1 MSDSMQRTA
10 RPKSGDAGEQSLQD
24 DPARL
29 IKLCRLCAFRMT
41 NRVKVGL
48 QLGAGAT
55 DEALEAQAVAQWVN
69 TACEFSE
76 CGDLDGCCV
85 TVRIVDEA
93 ESQHLTSVFRHQNR
107 PTNVLAF
114 PGAANQDFSSV
125 EAGGELGDIV
135 ICLPLAQR
143 EAGEQQKPRSAH
155 LAQLVIH
162 GTLHLLGYRHG
173 EEEDSRTMED
183 LEVTILRKL
192 GIPDPYATGAVIS
205 KHRC

>member
-1 MSDSMQRTA
+1 MLANSHCRII
-10 RPKSGDAGEQSLQD
+10 
-24 DPARL
+24 PARL
-29 IKLCRLCAFRMT
+29 IESFRLRAFRMT

-69 TACEFSE
+69 TACEFSGS
-76 CGDLDGCCV
+76 GDLDGCCV

-93 ESQHLTSVFRHQNR
+93 ESQHLNSVFRHQNR

-114 PGAANQDFSSV
+114 SGAANQNFSPV

-135 ICLPLAQR
+135 ICLPLVQR
-143 EAGEQQKPRSAH
+143 EAAEQQKPRSAH
-155 LAQLVIH
+155 LAHLVVH

-173 EEEDSRTMED
+173 DEEDSHTMED
-183 LEVTILRKL
+183 LELKILGEL
-192 GIPDPYATGAVIS
+192 GIPDPYATGAVVS